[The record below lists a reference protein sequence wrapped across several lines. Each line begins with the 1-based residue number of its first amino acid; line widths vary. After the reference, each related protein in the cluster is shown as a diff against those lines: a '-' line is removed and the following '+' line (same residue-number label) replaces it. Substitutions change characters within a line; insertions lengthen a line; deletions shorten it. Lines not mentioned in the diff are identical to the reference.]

1 MASRYTRGLEGG
13 IERGYRTACGNC
25 ENRKQIFEEM
35 VQQSEV
41 LFDGEFICCGK
52 VACRIDIPL
61 QYSTANVS
69 TKAFDTVKEADELGD
84 SAEAFDKH
92 LGINKD
98 SIDLANDFAKH
109 FDSHFAA
116 GVKATLV
123 HTRIGEWTSQG
134 NNMFHSSSIIPASPW
149 LAAIVFFIV
158 LFYLVY

>member
-1 MASRYTRGLEGG
+1 MASRYTKGLEGG

-25 ENRKQIFEEM
+25 ENRKQIFEEI
-35 VQQSEV
+35 VRQSEV

-52 VACRIDIPL
+52 VACRFDIPL
-61 QYSTANVS
+61 QYIYNVS

-98 SIDLANDFAKH
+98 SIYLANDFAKH
-109 FDSHFAA
+109 FDNHFAA
-116 GVKATLV
+116 GVKSTLIQARMGV
-123 HTRIGEWTSQG
+123 WTSQG
-134 NNMFHSSSIIPASPW
+134 NDMFHSSSTIPASPW

-158 LFYLVY
+158 SFYLVD